1 MTKFPDEASR
11 ATAAQL
17 LAVFMGS
24 AAYMAGMGVMD
35 PTTIPGMDQ
44 FVTWVTD
51 PTILGALF
59 WTGVVT
65 TALTIY
71 METVAL
77 KTLSAAETTLIFSTE
92 PLWGTAFAS
101 VVMGETL
108 GMNAV
113 FGAIMILSGCV
124 VSNLDWKGL
133 SLPSSIS
140 SLLPGQDYNSKQNK
154 NTLLVDQMDLP
165 VNPNDNSNDNVNML
179 PTGTI
184 GKFSLKSGV
193 AGALTG
199 IVAAIGSASSSG
211 LPPTIVPEELQDFID
226 NLPH

>member
-1 MTKFPDEASR
+1 
-11 ATAAQL
+11 
-17 LAVFMGS
+17 
-24 AAYMAGMGVMD
+24 MAGMGVMD